1 MNKSIVLTTAICA
14 LTVASSATAQVKL
27 IAGWNFG
34 QFVGAGAPSTDP
46 ANYNLVTSVTSNF
59 SGTTRPS
66 PEDGGVYRAGN
77 SGSGFFTSGTGVLDF
92 AAWDPHMGTTVTP
105 GGVTVFEV
113 FSIEAANGDNV
124 NGVTIFN
131 GDDNN
136 AQLRFTAGNGVTDF
150 TVSLNTVGFGDYAPA
165 DFTQTND
172 SNLTVAAYKNTG
184 ASASIEWFFNGSSLG
199 SVTTSSANAA
209 GFSIDLPVSF
219 YGQSNAT
226 LTGRVTGDITID
238 HLQINGVAVSAIPE
252 PSSYAIIA
260 AFFGLATAGLRRRR
274 A

>member
-14 LTVASSATAQVKL
+14 LTVASSATAQVEL

-46 ANYNLVTSVTSNF
+46 ENFNTVSSVTSNF

-66 PEDGGVYRAGN
+66 PEDGGVYRAQN
-77 SGSGFFTSGTGVLDF
+77 AGSGFFTSGTGVLDF
-92 AAWDPHMGTTVTP
+92 TTWTLHDGTSLTP
-105 GGVTVFEV
+105 SGVTVFEV
-113 FSIEAANGDNV
+113 TSIEAANGTNV
-124 NGVTIFN
+124 NGLTIFN

-136 AQLRFTAGNGVTDF
+136 AQLRFTAGGVTDF
-150 TVSLNTVGFGDYAPA
+150 TVSLNTIGFGDYAPA

-172 SNLTVAAYKNTG
+172 SNLTVAAYKNSG

-219 YGQSNAT
+219 YGQSSAT